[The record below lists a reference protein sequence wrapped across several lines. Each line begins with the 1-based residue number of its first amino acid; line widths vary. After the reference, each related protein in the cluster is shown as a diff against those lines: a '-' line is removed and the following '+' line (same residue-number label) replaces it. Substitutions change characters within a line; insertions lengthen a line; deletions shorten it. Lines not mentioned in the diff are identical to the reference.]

1 MSENTNTTES
11 LKTNWIKRNK
21 RVILTVGVSV
31 AVTAVVTA
39 IIVKTHTNASPV
51 IDAAS
56 DAVQAASEAIDA
68 VIDTAV

>member
-21 RVILTVGVSV
+21 RVILTVGGSV

-39 IIVKTHTNASPV
+39 IIVKANTAPV

>member
-39 IIVKTHTNASPV
+39 IIVKANTARVTM

-56 DAVQAASEAIDA
+56 DAAQVVSEALNA

>member
-11 LKTNWIKRNK
+11 IKTNWIKRNK

-39 IIVKTHTNASPV
+39 IIVKVNTAPV
-51 IDAAS
+51 IDAAN
-56 DAVQAASEAIDA
+56 AVQAASEAIDA

>member
-11 LKTNWIKRNK
+11 IKTNWIKRNK

-39 IIVKTHTNASPV
+39 IIVKVNTATA
-51 IDAAS
+51 I

>member
-11 LKTNWIKRNK
+11 IKTNWIKRNK

-39 IIVKTHTNASPV
+39 IIVKANTAPV

-68 VIDTAV
+68 A

>member
-11 LKTNWIKRNK
+11 IKTNWIKRNK
-21 RVILTVGVSV
+21 RVIITVGVSV
-31 AVTAVVTA
+31 ALTAVATA
-39 IIVKTHTNASPV
+39 IIVKANTATA

>member
-11 LKTNWIKRNK
+11 IKTNWIKRNR

-39 IIVKTHTNASPV
+39 IIVKANTTPV
-51 IDAAS
+51 IDAAN
-56 DAVQAASEAIDA
+56 AVQAASEAIDA

>member
-39 IIVKTHTNASPV
+39 IIVKTHTNAAPV
-51 IDAAS
+51 IDATN
-56 DAVQAASEAIDA
+56 AVQAASEAIDA

>member
-39 IIVKTHTNASPV
+39 IIVKANTARLTT

-56 DAVQAASEAIDA
+56 DAAQVVSEALNA

>member
-39 IIVKTHTNASPV
+39 IIVKANTTPV
-51 IDAAS
+51 IDAAN
-56 DAVQAASEAIDA
+56 AVQAASEAIDA

>member
-11 LKTNWIKRNK
+11 IKTNWMTRNK
-21 RVILTVGVSV
+21 RIIITVGVSV

-39 IIVKTHTNASPV
+39 IIVKTNTNAAPV

>member
-21 RVILTVGVSV
+21 RLIITVGGSV
-31 AVTAVVTA
+31 LVTAIVTT
-39 IIVKTHTNASPV
+39 IIVKTRSAAATDV
-51 IDAAS
+51 AS
-56 DAVQAASEAIDA
+56 DAIQHASEAIDA

>member
-11 LKTNWIKRNK
+11 IKTNWIKRNR

-39 IIVKTHTNASPV
+39 IIVKANTAPV
-51 IDAAS
+51 IDAAN
-56 DAVQAASEAIDA
+56 AVQAASEAIDA

>member
-11 LKTNWIKRNK
+11 IKTNWIKRNR

-39 IIVKTHTNASPV
+39 IIVKVNTAAA

-56 DAVQAASEAIDA
+56 DAVQDAFEAIVAAS
-68 VIDTAV
+68 DTAV

>member
-11 LKTNWIKRNK
+11 IKTNWIKRNK

-39 IIVKTHTNASPV
+39 IIVKTHTNAAPV
-51 IDAAS
+51 IDAAN
-56 DAVQAASEAIDA
+56 AVQAASEAIDA

>member
-11 LKTNWIKRNK
+11 IKTNWIKRNK

-31 AVTAVVTA
+31 AVAAVATA
-39 IIVKTHTNASPV
+39 IIVKVNTASA

>member
-1 MSENTNTTES
+1 MSENTTES
-11 LKTNWIKRNK
+11 VTKTNWIKRNK
-21 RVILTVGVSV
+21 RVILTVGGSV

-39 IIVKTHTNASPV
+39 IIVKANTAPV

>member
-39 IIVKTHTNASPV
+39 IIVKVNTAPV

-56 DAVQAASEAIDA
+56 NAVQAASEAIDA

>member
-11 LKTNWIKRNK
+11 IKTNWIKRNK

-31 AVTAVVTA
+31 AVTAVATA
-39 IIVKTHTNASPV
+39 IIVKVNTASA
-51 IDAAS
+51 IDAAN
-56 DAVQAASEAIDA
+56 AVQAASEAIDA

>member
-39 IIVKTHTNASPV
+39 IIVKVNTAPV

-56 DAVQAASEAIDA
+56 DAVQAASDAIGA
-68 VIDTAV
+68 AIDTAI

>member
-39 IIVKTHTNASPV
+39 IIVKANTAPV
-51 IDAAS
+51 IDAAN
-56 DAVQAASEAIDA
+56 AVQAASEAIDA

>member
-11 LKTNWIKRNK
+11 IKTNWIKRNK
-21 RVILTVGVSV
+21 RVILAVGVSV
-31 AVTAVVTA
+31 AVAAVATA
-39 IIVKTHTNASPV
+39 IIVKVNTASA

>member
-39 IIVKTHTNASPV
+39 IIVKVNTAPV

-56 DAVQAASEAIDA
+56 AVQAASEAIDA

>member
-11 LKTNWIKRNK
+11 IKTNWIKRNK

-39 IIVKTHTNASPV
+39 IIVKTHTNAAV
-51 IDAAS
+51 IDAAN
-56 DAVQAASEAIDA
+56 AVQAASEAIDA

>member
-11 LKTNWIKRNK
+11 IKTNWIKRNK

-39 IIVKTHTNASPV
+39 IIVKTNTNAAPV
-51 IDAAS
+51 IDAAN
-56 DAVQAASEAIDA
+56 AVQAASEAIDA

>member
-11 LKTNWIKRNK
+11 IKTNWIKRNK

-39 IIVKTHTNASPV
+39 IIVKVNTAPV

-56 DAVQAASEAIDA
+56 DAVQAASDAIGA
-68 VIDTAV
+68 AIDTAI

>member
-11 LKTNWIKRNK
+11 IKTNWIKRNK

-39 IIVKTHTNASPV
+39 IIVKANTAPV
-51 IDAAS
+51 IDAAN
-56 DAVQAASEAIDA
+56 AVQAASEAIDA

>member
-39 IIVKTHTNASPV
+39 IIVKANAAPA

-68 VIDTAV
+68 A

>member
-21 RVILTVGVSV
+21 RVILTVGASV

-39 IIVKTHTNASPV
+39 IIVKANTAPV

>member
-21 RVILTVGVSV
+21 RVILTVGVCV
-31 AVTAVVTA
+31 AVTAVATA
-39 IIVKTHTNASPV
+39 IIVKVNTAPV